1 VFKPVIIPDVAQSCR
16 IPTDSS
22 LDFPPH
28 SNGHVAPVREHIAE
42 NLAKSLMVVTAL
54 KPRMGYVRA
63 VKSASSPLR
72 RTSP

>member
-1 VFKPVIIPDVAQSCR
+1 VFKPVIILDVAQSCR

-22 LDFPPH
+22 LGFPPH

-42 NLAKSLMVVTAL
+42 NLARSLMVVTAL